1 MRVIKHGDLF
11 EIGQVTCKRCNC
23 EMAYTRQDIT
33 VIKNV
38 EMSDLKIINGVIRNI
53 ITCPECHATIE
64 V

>member
-11 EIGQVTCKRCNC
+11 EIGQITCKRCNC
-23 EMAYTRQDIT
+23 EMAYTRQDIEQIEYMDYNDYNREASVKKT
-33 VIKNV
+33 
-38 EMSDLKIINGVIRNI
+38 

>member
-11 EIGQVTCKRCNC
+11 EIGQITCKKCHC
-23 EMAYTRQDIT
+23 ELAYTRQDIQEIEH
-33 VIKNV
+33 VDY
-38 EMSDLKIINGVIRNI
+38 SDPDRETFTKKT

>member
-11 EIGQVTCKRCNC
+11 EIGQITCKRCNC
-23 EMAYTRQDIT
+23 ELAYTKKDIEEIEGT
-33 VIKNV
+33 TPYTREEIVK
-38 EMSDLKIINGVIRNI
+38 RI

>member
-23 EMAYTRQDIT
+23 EMAYTRKDIEQ
-33 VIKNV
+33 V
-38 EMSDLKIINGVIRNI
+38 EEAVHYTHEEITKKI

>member
-11 EIGQVTCKRCNC
+11 EIGQITCKRCNC
-23 EMAYTRQDIT
+23 EMAYTRQDIEQIKYIDYDCFDPET
-33 VIKNV
+33 VIK
-38 EMSDLKIINGVIRNI
+38 NI